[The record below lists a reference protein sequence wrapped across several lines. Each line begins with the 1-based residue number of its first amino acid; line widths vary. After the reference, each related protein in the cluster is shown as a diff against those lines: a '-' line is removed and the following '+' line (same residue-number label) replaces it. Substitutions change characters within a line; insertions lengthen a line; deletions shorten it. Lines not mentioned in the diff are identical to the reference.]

1 MLPRLSGNPAIKS
14 GIRRVFS
21 SWNGKIKVDATPN
34 PKTFV
39 YSTSNRSIPRIV
51 VGQISQHGSVSAI
64 HQINDNSI
72 AVTFFQSEALLPS
85 VRDDVMTELRDLLQN
100 SSTSLLNVEI
110 PAEKTR
116 PVFDPESPAG
126 QVDAVITE
134 RIRPGVNADGGDI
147 ELVELTDDGIA
158 IVRLMGSCNGC
169 PSSSATLKNAI
180 EKTLLFFCADH
191 VKEVRQAPS
200 ETPTIN
206 SEDVIPA
213 MSTAGIDLPSVI
225 SHHHVGQPLEQPFNG
240 TDFPVVSLFA
250 RQIDPKMIG
259 RVKFSSKVNI
269 PKDSKSAMDVWVN
282 CGDCGAKKR
291 LEDVDQLI
299 KDAKGRMPSIDRV
312 AIIIC
317 PACAVV
323 VREV

>member
-1 MLPRLSGNPAIKS
+1 MS
-14 GIRRVFS
+14 
-21 SWNGKIKVDATPN
+21 
-34 PKTFV
+34 
-39 YSTSNRSIPRIV
+39 
-51 VGQISQHGSVSAI
+51 QISQHGSVSDT
-64 HQINDNSI
+64 HQINDTSI
-72 AVTFFQSEALLPS
+72 AITFFQSEALLPS
-85 VRDDVMTELRDLLQN
+85 VRDDVLVELTELLDNVSPSVLD
-100 SSTSLLNVEI
+100 VEI
-110 PAEKTR
+110 PAERTR
-116 PVFDPESPAG
+116 PVFDPESPEG

-147 ELVELTDDGIA
+147 ELVELTDDGVA

-213 MSTAGIDLPSVI
+213 MSTAGLDLPSVI
-225 SHHHVGQPLEQPFNG
+225 SHNHVGQPLPEPMTG

-250 RQIDPKMIG
+250 RHIDPKMIA
-259 RVKFSSKVNI
+259 RVKFSSTVNI
-269 PKDSKSAMDVWVN
+269 PKNTKSAMDVWVN

-299 KDAKGRMPSIDRV
+299 QDAKDRMPNVDRV

-323 VREV
+323 VKEV